1 MERRLPPNER
11 ARRQLIAG
19 VPARQW
25 HLRKFRNAKKRFA
38 IPSGAE
44 IIEAVPSLSRR
55 CPALSVPAR
64 LTDAAQDFLFELGRT
79 RFLEF
84 FFNHMQQPLS

>member
-11 ARRQLIAG
+11 ARQQLIAG
-19 VPARQW
+19 VSGCQW
-25 HLRKFRNAKKRFA
+25 HLRQFRNAKGCFA
-38 IPSGAE
+38 IPFGAE
-44 IIEAVPSLSRR
+44 IIQAVPSLSRR
-55 CPALSVPAR
+55 CLALPVPAR
-64 LTDAAQDFLFELGRT
+64 LTDAAQDLLFELGRT